1 MAQPVKGV
9 TYPARL
15 YPSVQK
21 AIPDAGGVSG
31 CDFELAGQVDAT
43 NDQVAATKSRVAV
56 LESKA
61 ALVPYLQCGDGSA
74 FKGTGNPQL
83 IPHGLGAKPSFP
95 ILTPVSGFDDAYF
108 DIVSWDATNV
118 EVKVT
123 AESEFR
129 LYVFR

>member
-9 TYPARL
+9 TYPKKL
-15 YPSVQK
+15 YPSVQA
-21 AIPDAGGVSG
+21 AIHDVGGVRG
-31 CDFELAGQVDAT
+31 TDYENAGQIDAI
-43 NDQVAATKSRVAV
+43 NDNVAALGSRVAV
-56 LESKA
+56 VEAKA

>member
-1 MAQPVKGV
+1 MAAVQRHGE
-9 TYPARL
+9 PA
-15 YPSVQK
+15 
-21 AIPDAGGVSG
+21 AD
-31 CDFELAGQVDAT
+31 
-43 NDQVAATKSRVAV
+43 
-56 LESKA
+56 
-61 ALVPYLQCGDGSA
+61 
-74 FKGTGNPQL
+74 
-83 IPHGLGAKPSFP
+83 PHGLGAKPSFP